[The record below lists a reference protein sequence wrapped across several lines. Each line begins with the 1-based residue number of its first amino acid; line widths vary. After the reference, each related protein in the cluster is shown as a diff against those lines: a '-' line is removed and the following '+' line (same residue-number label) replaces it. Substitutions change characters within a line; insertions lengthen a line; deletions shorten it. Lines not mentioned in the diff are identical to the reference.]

1 MLVVHDRENGTRKI
15 QPLDRKLGT
24 NNWISFSNLSEIM
37 KVPLE
42 DRLKLRF
49 KEIFAV
55 LALIPDRQ
63 SLSQNYL

>member
-1 MLVVHDRENGTRKI
+1 
-15 QPLDRKLGT
+15 
-24 NNWISFSNLSEIM
+24 M

-55 LALIPDRQ
+55 LALVPDRQ

>member
-1 MLVVHDRENGTRKI
+1 
-15 QPLDRKLGT
+15 
-24 NNWISFSNLSEIM
+24 M

-55 LALIPDRQ
+55 DALVTKNIDLYKGLIT
-63 SLSQNYL
+63 SLFLQLHQIF